1 MSNITVYKFVKKI
14 WTNLQTVAE
23 KTAKNFGGLLFLPH
37 PVEYTLSLFMKK
49 FGTFIIFNGI
59 FIMFIIFTA

>member
-14 WTNLQTVAE
+14 STNLQTVAE

-37 PVEYTLSLFMKK
+37 PVQWGYWYDYTQANCGNTS
-49 FGTFIIFNGI
+49 TVDIPS
-59 FIMFIIFTA
+59 